1 MRQHAPNAR
10 GQVTARHLLS
20 QSSGLG
26 KCEPGSC
33 FTYDSDQY
41 IQHLS
46 HLLNQT
52 AGENVTAREW
62 ATRHFA
68 VPLGIPDLYAYQRTD
83 PAERGDTPLPSE
95 GGALSAISA
104 GGDQPMRCRDMAR
117 VGQLLLNQG
126 VWLDA
131 NGESFQLANHGF
143 VQEMFKP
150 QDTHITVDEPPDG
163 ARAFR
168 LTTHCPSRGKST
180 SA

>member
-1 MRQHAPNAR
+1 
-10 GQVTARHLLS
+10 
-20 QSSGLG
+20 
-26 KCEPGSC
+26 
-33 FTYDSDQY
+33 
-41 IQHLS
+41 
-46 HLLNQT
+46 
-52 AGENVTAREW
+52 
-62 ATRHFA
+62 
-68 VPLGIPDLYAYQRTD
+68 
-83 PAERGDTPLPSE
+83 
-95 GGALSAISA
+95 
-104 GGDQPMRCRDMAR
+104 MAR

-150 QDTHITVDEPPDG
+150 QDTHITVDEPPGG